1 MIGVLKMDQFEK
13 EIKRRI
19 DHYYYQLAAYA
30 DAYNNNEMELKEYVV
45 ECEKV
50 KEKIRLLER

>member
-1 MIGVLKMDQFEK
+1 MIGELRMGEFEQ

-19 DHYYYQLAAYA
+19 EHCYYQLAAYA
-30 DAYNNNEMELKEYVV
+30 DSYNNNEMELKEYVV

>member
-1 MIGVLKMDQFEK
+1 MDQFEK

>member
-1 MIGVLKMDQFEK
+1 MIGVLRMDQFEK

-19 DHYYYQLAAYA
+19 DHYNYQLAAYA

-45 ECEKV
+45 ECEKI
-50 KEKIRLLER
+50 KGKIKLLKG